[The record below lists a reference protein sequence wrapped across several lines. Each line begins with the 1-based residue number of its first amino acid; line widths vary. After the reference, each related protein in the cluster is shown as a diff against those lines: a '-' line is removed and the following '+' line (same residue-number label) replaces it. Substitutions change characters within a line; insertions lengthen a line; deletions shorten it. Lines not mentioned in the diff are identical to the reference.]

1 MADITININGSSAPT
16 ISTSTKTTLAAE
28 EHSPECPCA
37 HRHENDKTVRPCE
50 AREATAPV
58 IYEASDKLVEPGQ
71 VLAFYDGKV
80 VDMKYVPEGRQRF
93 NLAAMRIVDNGAEG
107 YVLEGGK
114 KGDKLFFIGKGS
126 RTSKPVKDEA
136 TRERVLAEM
145 RAALRGGAAEVP
157 GPLASAA
164 GAAVGSVAAAALAAE
179 ESTSPCAPFTRVVND
194 EEKFK
199 VCLARQRK
207 IGPLKNE
214 KTVYELIRHDMASRT
229 TECFIV
235 VGTDIHG
242 ELRVYSEVARGEID
256 RVAVDPADIMQRVLG
271 TCSGFF
277 CAHNHPSSKVRPSK
291 ADLDLTAAIT
301 DATRPFPKVVFL
313 DHLVCGADS
322 FYSIRAH
329 HPKLFKK

>member
-1 MADITININGSSAPT
+1 MTDVHVHVHAGPQV
-16 ISTSTKTTLAAE
+16 STLTKTTLAAE
-28 EHSPECPCA
+28 EVAHECGCP
-37 HRHENDKTVRPCE
+37 HRHTPDDKTVRPCE
-50 AREATAPV
+50 AKEVTAPV
-58 IYEASDKLVEPGQ
+58 IYEAASRTYAQARADIIAHLQKQGWTVKPSLKIPHATDPTGEIRLWFKPQ
-71 VLAFYDGKV
+71 AIWYTA
-80 VDMKYVPEGRQRF
+80 EGRHDFKNARSLWIDDIRKMTPEQF
-93 NLAAMRIVDNGAEG
+93 EAE
-107 YVLEGGK
+107 VLRHLKHRG
-114 KGDKLFFIGKGS
+114 
-126 RTSKPVKDEA
+126 V
-136 TRERVLAEM
+136 AEM
-145 RAALRGGAAEVP
+145 P

-164 GAAVGSVAAAALAAE
+164 GAAMGSITAAALAAE
-179 ESTSPCAPFTRVVND
+179 ETSQPCAPFTRVVND

-277 CAHNHPSSKVRPSK
+277 AAHNHPSSKVRPSK
-291 ADLDLTAAIT
+291 ADLDLTEAIT
-301 DATRPFPKVVFL
+301 DATRPFPKLVFL